1 MGNWRIPRYF
11 KVSEVLRFKILIF
24 PTISLLV
31 PQGEGSVRSNVCG
44 VVSNIRSHNPMTR
57 RDLEYEYKQISRY
70 YEYTTTYSK
79 EKENSQRV
87 CYYSQIH
94 LPVEAYWFADA

>member
-1 MGNWRIPRYF
+1 
-11 KVSEVLRFKILIF
+11 
-24 PTISLLV
+24 
-31 PQGEGSVRSNVCG
+31 
-44 VVSNIRSHNPMTR
+44 MTR